1 MERIELF
8 DRYIN
13 NQLTDEEHQEFDAKL
28 KDDADFASD
37 YQMYLMTVDGI
48 CKEAEQDN
56 MDFGIAMKAITKE
69 QLLDIIGKK
78 ETDLPVA
85 ASIANDPR
93 KFRIKP
99 WMWQVTSIAAIIVI
113 AFTVVLNIQK
123 QAKNSIYDNI
133 YACAQFEE
141 IHSRGAAKPIDI
153 TKLDDSELKAKL
165 LEMEKS
171 YNECEDT
178 DDLYDYGYP
187 LAMAYIRL
195 HQPKPA
201 LEILNNMVSKLQND
215 EYYEPEVREM
225 RLIISMLK

>member
-13 NQLTDEEHQEFDAKL
+13 NQLSDEERQEFDERL
-28 KDDADFASD
+28 KEDSEFAGDFN
-37 YQMYLMTVDGI
+37 MYLLIVEGI

-56 MDFGIAMKAITKE
+56 MDFGIAMKSLSKE
-69 QLLDIIGKK
+69 QLLEIVGKK
-78 ETDLPVA
+78 ESNLTAA
-85 ASIANDPR
+85 ASVANGHR
-93 KFRIKP
+93 KLHFKP

-113 AFTVVLNIQK
+113 TFTVVLNIQK

-141 IHSRGAAKPIDI
+141 IHSRGVSKPVDI
-153 TKLDDSELKAKL
+153 TKLDDAALKAKL
-165 LEMEKS
+165 PEMEKN
-171 YNECEDT
+171 YQDCEDP
-178 DDLYDYGYP
+178 DDFYDYGYP

-201 LEILNNMVSKLQND
+201 LEILNNLVSKLQDD

-225 RLIISMLK
+225 RLIINMLK

>member
-13 NQLTDEEHQEFDAKL
+13 NQLTDEERQEFDARL
-28 KDDADFASD
+28 KEDADFASD
-37 YQMYLMTVDGI
+37 YHVYLITVDGI

-99 WMWQVTSIAAIIVI
+99 WMWQVTSIAAVIVI

-123 QAKNSIYDNI
+123 QARNAIYDNI

-141 IHSRGAAKPIDI
+141 IHSRGAANPIDI
-153 TKLDDSELKAKL
+153 TKLNDSELKEKMP
-165 LEMEKS
+165 EMEKS
-171 YNECEDT
+171 YNVCEDL
-178 DDLYDYGYP
+178 DELYEYGYP

-195 HQPKPA
+195 HQPEPA
-201 LEILNNMVSKLQND
+201 LDILSNLVSKLQED
-215 EYYEPEVREM
+215 DYYEPEVREM

>member
-13 NQLTDEEHQEFDAKL
+13 NQLSDEERQEFDETL
-28 KDDADFASD
+28 NEDSEFASD
-37 YQMYLMTVDGI
+37 FNVYLLIVDGI
-48 CKEAEQDN
+48 SKEAEQDN
-56 MDFGIAMKAITKE
+56 MDFGIAMKSLSKE
-69 QLLDIIGKK
+69 QLLEIVGKK
-78 ETDLPVA
+78 ESDFTAA
-85 ASIANDPR
+85 ASVANGHR
-93 KFRIKP
+93 KLHFKP

-141 IHSRGAAKPIDI
+141 IHSRGASKPVDI

-165 LEMEKS
+165 PEMENG
-171 YNECEDT
+171 YQNCEDP
-178 DDLYDYGYP
+178 DELYDYGYP

-201 LEILNNMVSKLQND
+201 LKILNNLVSKLQDD

>member
-13 NQLTDEEHQEFDAKL
+13 NQLTDKERLEFDAKL
-28 KDDADFASD
+28 KDDADFAGD
-37 YQMYLMTVDGI
+37 YHVYLMTVDGI
-48 CKEAEQDN
+48 YKEAEQDN
-56 MDFGIAMKAITKE
+56 MDFGLAMKALTKE

-78 ETDLPVA
+78 EAGLTVA
-85 ASIANDPR
+85 VSVANDTR
-93 KFRIKP
+93 RFRFKP
-99 WMWQVTSIAAIIVI
+99 WMWQVTSIAAVIVI

-123 QAKNSIYDNI
+123 QARNSIYDNI

-153 TKLDDSELKAKL
+153 TKLDDSELKTKL
-165 LEMEKS
+165 PEMEKS
-171 YNECEDT
+171 YKDCEDP
-178 DDLYDYGYP
+178 DDLYEFGYP

-201 LEILNNMVSKLQND
+201 VEILDNLVSKLQND

-225 RLIISMLK
+225 RLVISMLK

>member
-13 NQLTDEEHQEFDAKL
+13 NQLTDEEHQEFDARL
-28 KDDADFASD
+28 KSDADFASD
-37 YQMYLMTVDGI
+37 YHVYLMTVDGI

-56 MDFGIAMKAITKE
+56 MDFGIAMKALTKE

-85 ASIANDPR
+85 ASAANDPR
-93 KFRIKP
+93 RFRIKP

-123 QAKNSIYDNI
+123 QARNTIYDNI

-153 TKLDDSELKAKL
+153 TKLNDSELKAKL
-165 LEMEKS
+165 PEMEKS
-171 YNECEDT
+171 YNDCEDP
-178 DDLYDYGYP
+178 DDLYEFGYP

-201 LEILNNMVSKLQND
+201 LEILNNLVSKLQND